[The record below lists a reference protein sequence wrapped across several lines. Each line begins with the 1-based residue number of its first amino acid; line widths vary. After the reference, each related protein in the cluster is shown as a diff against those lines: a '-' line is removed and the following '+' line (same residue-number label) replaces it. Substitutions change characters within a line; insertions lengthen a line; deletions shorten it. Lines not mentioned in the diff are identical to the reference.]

1 MTTTGTT
8 TPTAILVVRS
18 LELLG
23 EGRDEGVVV
32 AEATEFVDELDAIRE
47 LLPVT
52 LDTIELNGEFDVT
65 ATPVAE
71 ATTATCR
78 H

>member
-71 ATTATCR
+71 ATAATCR